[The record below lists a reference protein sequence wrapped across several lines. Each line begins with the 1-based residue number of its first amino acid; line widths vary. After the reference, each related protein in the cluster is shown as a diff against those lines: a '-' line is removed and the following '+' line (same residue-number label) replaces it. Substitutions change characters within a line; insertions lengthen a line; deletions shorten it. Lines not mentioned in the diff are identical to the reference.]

1 MLSCTFIF
9 CTVISYTFYLFIRVF
24 IYSYHLCISVIHS
37 FLRIAFSGISYRITY
52 PCMLCYALD
61 SLYSVIRL
69 L

>member
-9 CTVISYTFYLFIRVF
+9 YTVISYTFYLFIRVF
-24 IYSYHLCISVIHS
+24 IYSCHLRIPVIHS
-37 FLRIAFSGISYRITY
+37 SLCIAFSGISYRITY

-61 SLYSVIRL
+61 SLYSLIRL